1 MAGKNQFMSKVFYTF
16 VLLITFSTGNAQVT
30 KTENP
35 GFALVEL
42 FTSQGCSSCPS
53 AEKVLSEVVG
63 DAAKNNKPVYVLSYH
78 VDYWN
83 KYGWKDPYSSMRFTR
98 RQSNYVSATAS
109 DEVYTPQVYVNGNEG
124 FVGSD
129 SKRLNI
135 EIEKGIKTLPKQT
148 LQITKSN
155 VTAVDT
161 LVLNYTVTKSDANY
175 NLVVAVVEKSVTTKV
190 GKGENIGKT
199 LTQDNIVRLFD
210 VYPLDSIKGT
220 VKLAKNKLTLNNNF
234 SLIAFVQQKQNK
246 KVLSATSLNF

>member
-1 MAGKNQFMSKVFYTF
+1 MQKIIYTF
-16 VLLITFSTGNAQVT
+16 SFLFIINILNAQVA
-30 KTENP
+30 KTENT

-42 FTSQGCSSCPS
+42 FTSQGCSRCPA
-53 AEKVLSEVVG
+53 AEKVLSEAVA
-63 DAAKNNKPVYVLSYH
+63 DAAKNNKPVYALSYH

-129 SKRLNI
+129 SKRLNA
-135 EIEKGIKTLPKQT
+135 EIEKGIKTTPKQT
-148 LQITKSN
+148 LQVTKSN
-155 VTAVDT
+155 VVAIDT

-175 NLVVAVVEKSVTTKV
+175 TLVVAVVEKSVTTKV

-210 VYPLDSIKGT
+210 IYPLDSLKGT
-220 VKLAKNKLTLNNNF
+220 VKMAKNKLVLNNNF

-246 KVLSATSLNF
+246 KVLAATSLNF